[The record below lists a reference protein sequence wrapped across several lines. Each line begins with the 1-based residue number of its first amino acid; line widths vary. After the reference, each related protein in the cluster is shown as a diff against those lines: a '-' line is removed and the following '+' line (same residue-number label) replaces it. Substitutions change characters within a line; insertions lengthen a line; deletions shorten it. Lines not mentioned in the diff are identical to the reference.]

1 MMKLGSQTASLS
13 NHLLS
18 RAVIGEPEVKAGMG
32 VTFLSWTDRNPGTI
46 FRVFTVG
53 KATIIECRADDCIR
67 VDANGMSEAQ
77 EYEYKIRPN
86 GSRSYFRKNVKT
98 GFWERVSKNEETGRW
113 NKLNS
118 GCGIRIG
125 EREKYHDFSF

>member
-1 MMKLGSQTASLS
+1 MKLGTQTGSPS
-13 NHLLS
+13 NHLMS
-18 RAVIGEPEVKAGMG
+18 RAVVGEPEVKVGMG

-46 FRVFTVG
+46 FRVMKVG
-53 KATIIECRADDCIR
+53 KATIIECRDDDYKRI
-67 VDANGMSEAQ
+67 DKNGMSESQ

-86 GSRSYFRKNVKT
+86 GCKSFFRKNEKS
-98 GFWERVSKNEETGRW
+98 GFWERVTKNESTGRW
-113 NKLNS
+113 NKSNS

>member
-1 MMKLGSQTASLS
+1 MMKLGTQTGSMI
-13 NHLLS
+13 NHMLS
-18 RAVIGEPEVKAGMG
+18 RAVDGEPEVKVGMG

-46 FRVFTVG
+46 FRVFTAG
-53 KATIIECRADDCIR
+53 NATIIECRADDYKR
-67 VDANGMSEAQ
+67 VDSNGMSESQ

-86 GSRSYFRKNVKT
+86 GGKSFFRKNEKS
-98 GFWERVSKNEETGRW
+98 GFWERVTKNESTGRW
-113 NKLNS
+113 NKSNI